1 MASVKRSS
9 TDPDSEG
16 PGPSTK
22 RAKTEES
29 FSFPTSFE
37 DELAFLESVEQ
48 EEKVE
53 ATNSDPSD
61 SQSSQGSQRRKWKR
75 PPPPSIDPSSDS
87 VTFQQIEIDHY
98 IGEHIPGMPGV
109 QGGSG
114 PILRMFGVTM
124 TGNSVCAH
132 VHGFLPYF
140 YVPAPSDSFTTQHCD
155 HFRRLLDE
163 AVMGDMRSNRDGIKQ
178 AVLAVEI
185 FQRCSMYGFHYN
197 KMFPFLKITLAS
209 PKLVAPAR
217 RLISS
222 VNIPPF
228 GQVSYLSFESNIEF
242 EVRFMVDTGVVGC
255 NWIEC
260 PPGKYKLRK
269 PIQYQNGME
278 VCPNTG
284 FTTIGKGARGGSVT
298 SKCQIELDISWE
310 DFVSHPAEGEWQ
322 KIAPLRILSFDIEC
336 AGRKGI
342 FPEAERDPVIQ
353 IANMVVSQGE
363 KAPFIRNVF
372 TLNSC
377 SSIVGSEVISF
388 QKERDLL
395 QVYCSILC
403 ISQYTHLHV
412 HTYMYCIH
420 HVSNITTCCVFQLC
434 QVTDS

>member
-1 MASVKRSS
+1 MASVKRPSS
-9 TDPDSEG
+9 NPDSVG
-16 PGPSTK
+16 SGPSSK
-22 RAKTEES
+22 RVKTNES
-29 FSFPTSFE
+29 FSSPTSFE
-37 DELAFLESVEQ
+37 DQLAFLESVEQ
-48 EEKVE
+48 EEEEE
-53 ATNSDPSD
+53 AMNSGPSN

-109 QGGSG
+109 QSGSV

-124 TGNSVCAH
+124 EGNSVCAH
-132 VHGFLPYF
+132 IHGFLPYF
-140 YVPAPSDSFTTQHCD
+140 YVPAPSESFTNEHCD
-155 HFRRLLDE
+155 HLRQVLND

-185 FQRCSMYGFHYN
+185 FQKCSMYGFHYN

-217 RLISS
+217 RLISD
-222 VNIPPF
+222 VKVPPF
-228 GQVSYLSFESNIEF
+228 GQVSYQSFESNVEF

-260 PPGKYKLRK
+260 PPGKYKLRN
-269 PIQYQNGME
+269 PVQYHNHNGTE
-278 VCPNTG
+278 ICPNTG
-284 FTTIGKGARGGSVT
+284 YTTVGKGAGGGAIT

-322 KIAPLRILSFDIEC
+322 NIAPLRILSFDIEC

-377 SSIVGSEVISF
+377 ASIVGSEVISF
-388 QKERDLL
+388 QREKELL
-395 QVYCSILC
+395 QVYVIVSSVFPCTPTYC
-403 ISQYTHLHV
+403 TPAPCTTHVQHY
-412 HTYMYCIH
+412 HNTD
-420 HVSNITTCCVFQLC
+420 VF
-434 QVTDS
+434 